1 MKAFL
6 DKLTALEAEAFED
19 YNSDAQY
26 QRIRSDI
33 LDLLQEAQTMLPE
46 PDLPTFKSSV
56 MDALYRICGTHLDLE
71 VLERYTPEVLSEED
85 FKQITWN
92 SALARWM

>member
-6 DKLTALEAEAFED
+6 EKLASLEAKAFED
-19 YNSDAQY
+19 YDNDARY
-26 QRIRSDI
+26 KRIRADI
-33 LDLLQEAQTMLPE
+33 LDLLKEAQTTLPA

-56 MDALYRICGTHLDLE
+56 MEVLYRICGTHLDLE
-71 VLERYTPEVLSEED
+71 VLERYTPDVLSEED